1 MALKPKD
8 QKDEATTKTAAEPAA
23 ETVVETPA
31 ATEPVAQQ
39 TAPAVVVEPT
49 EPAAAP
55 VVQKTE
61 AELADEKRLRDE
73 FEQKRLDDEAAVREQ
88 AGKPAK
94 KELRLVEVENLRP
107 TAFMQAST
115 GKWIQGHST
124 ETLLDDGWLENQ
136 VKAKLLK
143 RL

>member
-1 MALKPKD
+1 MALEPQD
-8 QKDEATTKTAAEPAA
+8 QKDDAATKTVASEP
-23 ETVVETPA
+23 VVETPVT
-31 ATEPVAQQ
+31 TETVVQQ